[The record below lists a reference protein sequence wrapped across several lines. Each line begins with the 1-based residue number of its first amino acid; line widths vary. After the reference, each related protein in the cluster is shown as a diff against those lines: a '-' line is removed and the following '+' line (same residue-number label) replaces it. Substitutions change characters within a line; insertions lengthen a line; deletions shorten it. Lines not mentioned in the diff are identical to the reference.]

1 MIHIYYIMISYKHAQ
16 QITAFLGLQPEESI
30 VIIGDSTSQDI
41 VKPLYE
47 LIRGSHNPLLVNL
60 DDFSRPLANVPDELV
75 DIVKG
80 KDLCFYAID
89 KQGNKEV
96 NEVTFRGSLNKVVE
110 DSGGRI
116 GNMLSVTPQIV
127 ESAFAYDAQ
136 KIKDLTERVLEYMR
150 EVPAVSVKTPEGA
163 KATFEFDSKYK
174 WCASTGFI
182 ERGKTRNVMPAEVYT
197 HPITTNG
204 KIVITGTYGY
214 LGSLSQFKNNK
225 RTLDRIKK
233 NPILWVVK
241 DGKITDV
248 SCGDKEIKDLVIKQV
263 FESDENANRI
273 GEYGMGT
280 NIGIKRCLGVMMYD
294 EKYPGVH
301 VAHGHGYPKE
311 TGADYDC
318 KIHFDGVLI
327 KPDIKDLGSSKFI
340 MKKGNYKI

>member
-1 MIHIYYIMISYKHAQ
+1 MISPKHAQ
-16 QITAFLGLQPEESI
+16 QITSFIGLQPEESI
-30 VIIGDSTSQDI
+30 VIIGDSTSQEI

-47 LIRGSHNPLLVNL
+47 LIKDTHNPVLVNL
-60 DDFSRPLANVPDELV
+60 DDFSRPLADVPVELA
-75 DIVKG
+75 DIVKD
-80 KDLCFYAID
+80 KDICFYAID
-89 KQGNKEV
+89 KQGNEKV
-96 NEVTFRGSLNKVVE
+96 NEVTFRRALNKVVE

-116 GNMLSVTPQIV
+116 GNMLSVTPQVI

-150 EVPAVSVKTPEGA
+150 KVPAVRVETKEGTN
-163 KATFEFDSKYK
+163 ATFEFDPRYK

-197 HPITTNG
+197 HPITANG

-214 LGSLSQFKNNK
+214 LGSLSQFKDNN

-248 SCGDKEIKDLVIKQV
+248 SCEDKEIEALVREQV

-280 NIGIKRCLGVMMYD
+280 NIGIKKCLGVMMLD

-327 KPDIKDLGSSKFI
+327 QPNIKDLGSSKFI
-340 MKKGNYKI
+340 MKKGIYRI